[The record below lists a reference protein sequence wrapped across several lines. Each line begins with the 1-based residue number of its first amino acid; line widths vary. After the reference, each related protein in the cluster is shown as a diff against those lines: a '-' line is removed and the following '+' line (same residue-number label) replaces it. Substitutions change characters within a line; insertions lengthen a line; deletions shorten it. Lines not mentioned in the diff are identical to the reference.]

1 MEEHIVRII
10 SAEHVTHNVK
20 RFKVEKPAG
29 YSFIPGQATE
39 VAINQEGW
47 KDERRPFTF
56 TSLNEWDHLEFTI
69 KIYDDHNGVTHQLGT
84 LQADDELLLH
94 DVWGAIQYKGEGTF
108 IAGGAGV
115 TPFIAIFRQLQKE
128 GKLGNNKL
136 LFSNKTTRDIILQD
150 EFEKM
155 LGNRFINTIT
165 EEKTNEYDHRKIDES
180 YLREKIKDFDQQ
192 FYICGPDPM
201 VAAVKDILQKLG
213 AADGVITV
221 EL

>member
-84 LQADDELLLH
+84 LQAGDELLLH

-108 IAGGAGV
+108 IAGGAGI